1 MLPGRLF
8 VQQLSEIGPLH
19 RKEVTLDLV
28 VFTTRDSKTFC
39 DQRVIFTSHMAPAVA
54 EAVDYAKQSNSSKLQ
69 LENRRD
75 SKFQRCFVAQEVAH
89 HAPVF

>member
-1 MLPGRLF
+1 
-8 VQQLSEIGPLH
+8 
-19 RKEVTLDLV
+19 
-28 VFTTRDSKTFC
+28 
-39 DQRVIFTSHMAPAVA
+39 MAPAVA